1 MKKYFVYILLT
12 ISSLIWS
19 EGALAQNAITIW
31 KNGES
36 TIFDVPDSVRLSSKI
51 NPNTITVWK
60 GGIST
65 FFDTPDS
72 ISFWNND
79 YYEIPGG
86 FESEGTAEPTEM
98 EKALMQMT
106 SDEEQ
111 APMISYSKEDSV
123 KFDAMAQELI
133 SKYLSDSDD
142 DEEYTTRAVSRVSD
156 DDLHNGDCSISGFEA
171 EQWRRNNPGN
181 WGKSHYGGFKTSYNV
196 YEKNG
201 KKWLYVVFYR
211 KGGFPNTKEAHIKL
225 GQLNSGKDL
234 GKTIIPAGEEYGYLT
249 ICIDKQFEDLGCAN
263 YHPLLINKESGA
275 RNYLTPIMVKT
286 KPILYQGWKTFKF
299 DWLFGNINGVSVV
312 CNTGAKWN
320 EDPRTYRDGK
330 PAHQCVELCTKYINY
345 FYPGVKPIP
354 DKTVI
359 PTNYGWGNAW
369 DWPRR
374 RKAEPDNFMVF
385 DNNGIEKVRE
395 GDFIVWQYSG
405 IGHIAVVI
413 KVTNDFISIAHQNGG
428 VKWMA
433 YPIGTKLHLVNGVI
447 KDEHPDYPG
456 QSPIYGS
463 PKTITHFI
471 RFKHQYD
478 VKEDNDKMKKMS
490 PDKNYIEFPK
500 TQTGESR
507 TINFTITNDGGMPT
521 KISSFSFS
529 KENSPFSTNATPC
542 TISGGGGSK
551 TFSVTFS
558 PKKAGEFKDKL
569 VIQSNASDNPTFNI
583 MLTGV
588 GYGNS
593 IEDITLSTKSV
604 SLNIGETTT
613 VNVTSGSGSYSVS
626 DYDKKVVDVSVKGKV
641 ITIKALSGG
650 STSIKVTDTNTNKTA
665 EVAVKVAYPN
675 IALSTR
681 ELNLSIGETKQFEV
695 TSGSGSYSV
704 SGYDKKVVDVSLKGK
719 VITVKALTSGN
730 TSIKITDTNSN
741 KTAEVAV
748 KVVYPNIA
756 LSTKELS
763 LNVGETKQIEVTS
776 GSGSYSV
783 SDYDKS
789 VIGVSVKGKVITVN
803 ALSGGNTSIK
813 VTDTNTKKT
822 AQVAVKVKATYPDI
836 ALSTK
841 EMSLNVGETKQIEVT
856 SGSGSYSVS
865 DYDKSVISVSVKGK
879 VITVN
884 ALSGG
889 NTSIKVTDTNTKKT
903 AQVAV
908 KVNKVS
914 YPDIALSTQEIHLNV
929 GEIGQIEITSGS
941 GNYTTW
947 IYDTKV
953 AELSLNGNIVTVK
966 ALALGRSV
974 ARITDNTTNKFV
986 DFGIVVEEPSAYDK
1000 YAVDLGLSVKW
1011 AKMNVGAVSIEDCGE
1026 HYAWGETESKSYFSW
1041 SSYDYCNGNKSTIT
1055 KYNAHDGKTTLE
1067 PSDDAATVIMGRNWR
1082 TPTLTEMEELV
1093 NRCQW
1098 TPETLNGVNGVRVTG
1113 PNGNSIFLPFG
1124 GEMSED
1130 VLYHSGTTGY
1140 YYVSTLSTDSE
1151 TSAPALVCFGN
1162 TQEFVPHARFF
1173 GLNIRPVFT
1182 KK

>member
-106 SDEEQ
+106 SDEEK
-111 APMISYSKEDSV
+111 APMITYSKEDSV

-320 EDPRTYRDGK
+320 EDGRAK
-330 PAHQCVELCTKYINY
+330 HQCVELCTKYINY

-354 DKTVI
+354 DYTVS
-359 PTNYGWGNAW
+359 PTYYGWGNAW

-385 DNNGIEKVRE
+385 DNNGSEKVRE
-395 GDFIVWQYSG
+395 GDFIVWQFSG
-405 IGHIAVVI
+405 VGHIAVVI

-428 VKWMA
+428 TKWMA

-471 RFKHQYD
+471 RFKHQSD
-478 VKEDNDKMKKMS
+478 VEEDYRRMMS
-490 PDKNYIEFPK
+490 PDKNYIEFPR
-500 TQTGESR
+500 TQTGDSK
-507 TINFTITNDGGMPT
+507 TINFTITNNGKDPT
-521 KISSFSFS
+521 TISSFSFS
-529 KENSPFSTNATPC
+529 KKDSPFSTNATPC
-542 TISGGGGSK
+542 TISGKGGSK

-569 VIQSNASDNPTFNI
+569 VIRSNASDNPTFEI
-583 MLTGV
+583 SLTGV

-650 STSIKVTDTNTNKTA
+650 NTSIKVTDTNTNKTA

-730 TSIKITDTNSN
+730 TSIKVTDTNSK

-748 KVVYPNIA
+748 KVNKVSYPDVA
-756 LSTKELS
+756 LSTKELNLTVGETKQFEVTS
-763 LNVGETKQIEVTS
+763 GTGSYSVSGYDTKVVEVSVKGKVITVKALSDGNTSIKVTDTNSKKTAEVAVKVNKVSYPDIVLSTQVVYMNVGETKQIEVTS

-783 SDYDKS
+783 WVYAPELVD
-789 VIGVSVKGKVITVN
+789 
-803 ALSGGNTSIK
+803 IK
-813 VTDTNTKKT
+813 V
-822 AQVAVKVKATYPDI
+822 
-836 ALSTK
+836 
-841 EMSLNVGETKQIEVT
+841 
-856 SGSGSYSVS
+856 
-865 DYDKSVISVSVKGK
+865 
-879 VITVN
+879 
-884 ALSGG
+884 
-889 NTSIKVTDTNTKKT
+889 
-903 AQVAV
+903 
-908 KVNKVS
+908 
-914 YPDIALSTQEIHLNV
+914 
-929 GEIGQIEITSGS
+929 
-941 GNYTTW
+941 
-947 IYDTKV
+947 
-953 AELSLNGNIVTVK
+953 NGNIITIK
-966 ALALGRSV
+966 GLAEGRTV
-974 ARITDNTTNKFV
+974 ARAIDNISGKEKP
-986 DFGIVVEEPSAYDK
+986 FGIQISVPSAYDK
-1000 YAVDLGLSVKW
+1000 DAVDLGLSVKW
-1011 AKMNVGAVSIEDCGE
+1011 AKMNVGAVSEEDCGE

-1041 SSYDYCNGNKSTIT
+1041 SSYDFCNGTSSTIT
-1055 KYNAHDGKTTLE
+1055 KYNSHDGKTTLE
-1067 PSDDAATVIMGRNWR
+1067 PSDDVAHVIMGGNWR
-1082 TPTLTEMEELV
+1082 TPTLAELEELV
-1093 NRCQW
+1093 NRCTW
-1098 TPETLNGVNGVRVTG
+1098 TQETLNGVNGARVTG
-1113 PNGNSIFLPFG
+1113 PNGKSIFLPYG
-1124 GEMSED
+1124 GAMYED
-1130 VLYHSGTTGY
+1130 QLSHYDMTGY
-1140 YYVSTLSTDSE
+1140 YYASTLSSDGE
-1151 TSAPALVCFGN
+1151 QYVPALVCFDN
-1162 TQEFVPHARFF
+1162 KQEFVGHARYF
-1173 GLNIRPVFT
+1173 GLSIRGVLS
-1182 KK
+1182 K

>member
-106 SDEEQ
+106 SDEEK
-111 APMISYSKEDSV
+111 APMITYSKEDSV

-133 SKYLSDSDD
+133 SKYLSDSYG
-142 DEEYTTRAVSRVSD
+142 DEEYTTRAVSRASD
-156 DDLHNGDCSISGFEA
+156 NDLHNGDCSIKGFFA
-171 EQWRRNNPGN
+171 EQLRRNNPGN
-181 WGKSHYGGFKTSYNV
+181 WGKSHYGGFKTTYRV
-196 YEKNG
+196 YEENG
-201 KKWLYVVFYR
+201 SKWLYVVFYR

-234 GKTIIPAGEEYGYLT
+234 GYTIIPAGEEYGYLS
-249 ICIDKQFEDLGCAN
+249 ICIDKQFKDLGCAN
-263 YHPLLINKESGA
+263 YHPLLINKKSKA
-275 RNYLTPIMVKT
+275 RNYLTPIMIKT
-286 KPILYQGWKTFKF
+286 DPIEYAGWKDFKY

-312 CNTGAKWN
+312 CNTGEKMNQDSRAMRN
-320 EDPRTYRDGK
+320 GK
-330 PAHQCVELCTKYINY
+330 PAHQCVELCTKYVSY
-345 FYPGVKPIP
+345 FHPNFRPIP
-354 DKTVI
+354 ENGST
-359 PTNYGWGNAW
+359 WGNAW

-374 RKAEPDNFMVF
+374 RAKESNNFLIF
-385 DNNGIEKVRE
+385 ENNGKEKVRE
-395 GDFIVWQYSG
+395 GDFIVWHWKYKYNNEWYDT
-405 IGHIAVVI
+405 GHIAVVI
-413 KVTNDFISIAHQNGG
+413 KVDDDSISIAHQNGG
-428 VKWMA
+428 VNWLA

-447 KDEHPDYPG
+447 KDEHPNYPG
-456 QSPIYGS
+456 QSPIYGKS
-463 PKTITHFI
+463 PKTVTHFI
-471 RFKHQYD
+471 RFYNPEYD
-478 VKEDNDKMKKMS
+478 IDEDYDEMKMMS

-500 TQTGESR
+500 TQTGDSR
-507 TINFTITNDGGMPT
+507 TINFTITNDGGIPT

-529 KENSPFSTNATPC
+529 KKDSPFSTNATPC
-542 TISGGGGSK
+542 TINGHGGSK

-558 PKKAGEFKDKL
+558 PKSAGEFKDQL
-569 VIQSNASDNPTFNI
+569 LILSDASDNPAFYIN
-583 MLTGV
+583 LSGV
-588 GYGNS
+588 GYGNTV
-593 IEDITLSTKSV
+593 EDIKLSTQSV
-604 SLNIGETTT
+604 SMKVGETTT
-613 VNVTSGSGSYSVS
+613 VNVTSGSGSYAVS

-641 ITIKALSGG
+641 ITINALSAGN
-650 STSIKVTDTNTNKTA
+650 TSIKVTDTNTKKTA
-665 EVAVKVAYPN
+665 QVAVKVAYP
-675 IALSTR
+675 
-681 ELNLSIGETKQFEV
+681 
-695 TSGSGSYSV
+695 
-704 SGYDKKVVDVSLKGK
+704 D
-719 VITVKALTSGN
+719 
-730 TSIKITDTNSN
+730 
-741 KTAEVAV
+741 
-748 KVVYPNIA
+748 IA
-756 LSTKELS
+756 LSTKEMS

-822 AQVAVKVKATYPDI
+822 AQVAVKVAYPDI

-841 EMSLNVGETKQIEVT
+841 ELSLNVGETKQREVT

>member
-320 EDPRTYRDGK
+320 EDGRAK
-330 PAHQCVELCTKYINY
+330 HQCVELCTKYINY

-354 DKTVI
+354 DYTVS
-359 PTNYGWGNAW
+359 PTYYGWGNAW

-385 DNNGIEKVRE
+385 DNNGSEKVRE
-395 GDFIVWQYSG
+395 GDFIVWQFSG
-405 IGHIAVVI
+405 VGHIAVVI

-428 VKWMA
+428 TKWMA

-471 RFKHQYD
+471 RFKHQSD
-478 VKEDNDKMKKMS
+478 VEEDYRRMMS
-490 PDKNYIEFPK
+490 PDKNYIEFPR
-500 TQTGESR
+500 TQTGDSK
-507 TINFTITNDGGMPT
+507 TINFTITNNGKDPT
-521 KISSFSFS
+521 TISSFSFS
-529 KENSPFSTNATPC
+529 KKDSPFSTNATPC
-542 TISGGGGSK
+542 TISGKGGSK

-569 VIQSNASDNPTFNI
+569 VIRSNASDNPTFEI
-583 MLTGV
+583 SLTGV

-613 VNVTSGSGSYSVS
+613 VNVTSGSGSYAVS

-641 ITIKALSGG
+641 ITINALSAGN
-650 STSIKVTDTNTNKTA
+650 TSIKVTDTNTKKTA
-665 EVAVKVAYPN
+665 QVAVKVAYP
-675 IALSTR
+675 
-681 ELNLSIGETKQFEV
+681 
-695 TSGSGSYSV
+695 
-704 SGYDKKVVDVSLKGK
+704 D
-719 VITVKALTSGN
+719 
-730 TSIKITDTNSN
+730 
-741 KTAEVAV
+741 
-748 KVVYPNIA
+748 IA

-789 VIGVSVKGKVITVN
+789 VISVSVKGKVITVN

-879 VITVN
+879 IITVN

-1140 YYVSTLSTDSE
+1140 YYVSTLSIDSE

>member
-106 SDEEQ
+106 SDED
-111 APMISYSKEDSV
+111 ASPMITYSKEDSV
-123 KFDAMAQELI
+123 RYDAMAQELI
-133 SKYLSDSDD
+133 SMFAMDDPEDNEVYAARRITD
-142 DEEYTTRAVSRVSD
+142 DERAQDAIKSQGGINTIGGIVVEHIKRTD
-156 DDLHNGDCSISGFEA
+156 
-171 EQWRRNNPGN
+171 PGN
-181 WGKSHYGGFKTSYNV
+181 WGNSRYGGFKAFYNAFM
-196 YEKNG
+196 ENG
-201 KKWLYVVFYR
+201 KRMLLVVFYR
-211 KGGFPNTKEAHIKL
+211 KGGFPNYKTAHLKL

-234 GKTIIPAGEEYGYLT
+234 GHAYLDPEHEYNF
-249 ICIDKQFEDLGCAN
+249 IKVCIDDYLGQWGCSN
-263 YHPLLINKESGA
+263 YIPLIINNQSGA

-286 KPILYQGWKTFKF
+286 NPIVPDNWENFKY
-299 DWLFGNINGVSVV
+299 DWLFGTINGVPVV
-312 CNTGAKWN
+312 SNTGAKWN
-320 EDPRTYRDGK
+320 EDPNLS
-330 PAHQCVELCTKYINY
+330 HQCVELCTKYIND
-345 FYPGVKPIP
+345 FYPKIKPIVVGNS
-354 DKTVI
+354 K
-359 PTNYGWGNAW
+359 WGNAW
-369 DWPRR
+369 DWPDRR
-374 RKAEPDNFMVF
+374 GNEPHNFMVF
-385 DNNGIEKVRE
+385 KNDGTEKVRE
-395 GDFIVWQYSG
+395 GDFIVWKFG
-405 IGHIAVVI
+405 GTGHIAVVI
-413 KVTNDFISIAHQNGG
+413 KVEDGSISIAHQNGG
-428 VKWMA
+428 ARKSA
-433 YPIGTKLHLVNGVI
+433 RPIGTRLQLVNDVI
-447 KDEHPDYPG
+447 IDRNPTNTGE
-456 QSPIYGS
+456 SSIYGKIYGK
-463 PKTITHFI
+463 PKEITHFI
-471 RFKHQYD
+471 R
-478 VKEDNDKMKKMS
+478 VKNSQEKLQDLIKSMS
-490 PDKNYIEFPK
+490 PNKNYIDFPK
-500 TQTGESR
+500 TETGKSQT
-507 TINFTITNDGGMPT
+507 IYFTITNEGKEPT
-521 KISSFSFS
+521 TISLVSF
-529 KENSPFSTNATPC
+529 KKKTPAFSTDATPC
-542 TISGGGGSK
+542 TINDHGGSK

-558 PKKAGEFKDKL
+558 PKSAGEFKDQL
-569 VIQSNASDNPTFNI
+569 LILSDASDNPAFYIN
-583 MLTGV
+583 LSGV
-588 GYGNS
+588 GYGNTV
-593 IEDITLSTKSV
+593 EDIKLSTQSV
-604 SLNIGETTT
+604 SMTVGETTT
-613 VNVTSGSGSYSVS
+613 VNVTSGSGSYVVS

-650 STSIKVTDTNTNKTA
+650 NTSIKVTDTNTKKAA
-665 EVAVKVAYPN
+665 EIAVKVAYPN
-675 IALSTR
+675 IVLSTK
-681 ELNLSIGETKQFEV
+681 ELNLSVGETKQF
-695 TSGSGSYSV
+695 
-704 SGYDKKVVDVSLKGK
+704 
-719 VITVKALTSGN
+719 
-730 TSIKITDTNSN
+730 
-741 KTAEVAV
+741 
-748 KVVYPNIA
+748 
-756 LSTKELS
+756 
-763 LNVGETKQIEVTS
+763 EVTS

-789 VIGVSVKGKVITVN
+789 VISVSVKGKVITVN

-879 VITVN
+879 IITVN